1 MEISQRFAERHSE
14 GRSTLIPYMTC
25 GFPSLE
31 ASVEVL
37 SAIVESG
44 GDILELGIPF
54 SDPLADGPTIQ
65 ASTYRALEGGMT
77 VAGTLDVLTDFRKI
91 SDVPVVLF
99 SYVNPILQYG
109 LESFLTDAVEAG
121 AQGILLTD
129 VPTGTDPG
137 VEDAILDSSLDL
149 IRLISPTT
157 VPERIPVVAE
167 SSQGFLYYISR
178 TGVTGAQDTLRKNLV
193 TEVQSLRSE
202 VDLPVAVGFGISEPN
217 HAALISSVADGI
229 VVGSALIERLD
240 NGGIDEASAFLASIR
255 NAMDLG
261 NEIYAEKD

>member
-1 MEISQRFAERHSE
+1 M
-14 GRSTLIPYMTC
+14 
-25 GFPSLE
+25 
-31 ASVEVL
+31 
-37 SAIVESG
+37 
-44 GDILELGIPF
+44 
-54 SDPLADGPTIQ
+54 
-65 ASTYRALEGGMT
+65 
-77 VAGTLDVLTDFRKI
+77 
-91 SDVPVVLF
+91 
-99 SYVNPILQYG
+99 
-109 LESFLTDAVEAG
+109 EAG

-137 VEDAILDSSLDL
+137 VEDIILDSSLDL

-178 TGVTGAQDTLRKNLV
+178 TGVTGAQDTLRNNLV

-202 VDLPVAVGFGISEPN
+202 VDIPVAVGFCISEPN

-261 NEIYAEKD
+261 NEIYSEKD